1 MAEFKYQTPKPLGED
16 TTEYRLVT
24 KDYVEVKECDG
35 RRILKVAPEG
45 LELLAK
51 EAIADVSF
59 YLRPSHLKKLASILD
74 DPEASDND
82 KFVAYTM
89 LRNQVVA
96 AKGQLP
102 TCQDTGTAIVM
113 AKKGEDVY
121 TGVDDAEWLS
131 KGIFQTYAERNLRYS
146 QVVPYTM
153 LEEKNTGTNLPAQ
166 IDVYSKPGDHYDFLF
181 VTKGGGSANKTYLF
195 QETQGASDRS

>member
-1 MAEFKYQTPKPLGED
+1 MVVERGHRLYELNAIIAGKIHRQKDIQQFKRKMAEFKYQTPKPLGED

-82 KFVAYTM
+82 KYHAAQPGSGRQGPVAYM
-89 LRNQVVA
+89 PGHGN
-96 AKGQLP
+96 G
-102 TCQDTGTAIVM
+102 
-113 AKKGEDVY
+113 
-121 TGVDDAEWLS
+121 
-131 KGIFQTYAERNLRYS
+131 YS
-146 QVVPYTM
+146 
-153 LEEKNTGTNLPAQ
+153 NG
-166 IDVYSKPGDHYDFLF
+166 
-181 VTKGGGSANKTYLF
+181 
-195 QETQGASDRS
+195 

>member
-59 YLRPSHLKKLASILD
+59 YLRPSHLKKLASILAHVDTARRHVEQTARFD
-74 DPEASDND
+74 DFKPL
-82 KFVAYTM
+82 VHQ
-89 LRNQVVA
+89 R
-96 AKGQLP
+96 GR
-102 TCQDTGTAIVM
+102 
-113 AKKGEDVY
+113 
-121 TGVDDAEWLS
+121 VDGHHRTHIPCL
-131 KGIFQTYAERNLRYS
+131 I
-146 QVVPYTM
+146 
-153 LEEKNTGTNLPAQ
+153 
-166 IDVYSKPGDHYDFLF
+166 
-181 VTKGGGSANKTYLF
+181 
-195 QETQGASDRS
+195 